1 MIVIRHEIWIAA
13 APEVCFDLCLDVS
26 VHQDSAAQTGER
38 VVRGRTE
45 GKLELGEEITFQG
58 RHFGIVFNLTAKVT
72 QLERPQFFVDEM
84 VRGPF
89 RSLWH
94 EHRFEA
100 SSGGTSMVDET
111 RVSATFGPLGWL
123 AERVLIRRHLAKFLR
138 KRAEYIKQLAEG
150 LATGR
155 PVQ

>member
-1 MIVIRHEIWIAA
+1 MIRHEIWVDA

-26 VHQDSAAQTGER
+26 VHQVSAAQTGER
-38 VVRGRTE
+38 VVHGRAE

-58 RHFGIVFNLTAKVT
+58 RHFGVVFNLTAKVT

-100 SSGGTSMVDET
+100 SSGGTTMSDEM
-111 RVSATFGPLGWL
+111 RISAPFGPFGWL
-123 AERVLIRRHLAKFLR
+123 AERAFIRRHLSKFLQ
-138 KRAEYIKQLAEG
+138 KRAEFIKQIAE
-150 LATGR
+150 R
-155 PVQ
+155 SDSR

>member
-26 VHQDSAAQTGER
+26 VHQDSAADTGER
-38 VVRGRTE
+38 VIKGRTE

-58 RHFGIVFNLTAKVT
+58 RHFGIDFNLSAKVT
-72 QLERPQFFVDEM
+72 QLERPQCFVDEM

-100 SSGGTSMVDET
+100 SSGGTTMVDEM
-111 RVSATFGPLGWL
+111 RVSAPFGLIGWL
-123 AERVLIRRHLAKFLR
+123 AERILIQRHLSKFLE
-138 KRAEYIKQLAEG
+138 KRAEFVKQLAED
-150 LATGR
+150 LEL
-155 PVQ
+155 